1 MTKATATAIKGYYDW
16 CVIESSL
23 LYPHHNAI
31 SGYRVCQHL
40 DIVVVKEH
48 HHLQGVGGSSINR
61 IKHRIKDETVEIGII
76 TTRDL
81 FIIMNNYLHCA
92 SRTLS

>member
-16 CVIESSL
+16 CVIESL

-40 DIVVVKEH
+40 DIVKEH
-48 HHLQGVGGSSINR
+48 HHLQGDRGSSINR
-61 IKHRIKDETVEIGII
+61 IKHIIKDETVEIGI

-92 SRTLS
+92 TRTLS

>member
-16 CVIESSL
+16 CVIESL

-48 HHLQGVGGSSINR
+48 HLRGDRGSSINR
-61 IKHRIKDETVEIGII
+61 IKHRIKDETVEIGI

-92 SRTLS
+92 TRTLS